1 MEFSISHFN
10 FKDIP
15 FYKYAQDFTFIV
27 NNKQYKTNRI
37 VADILSP
44 KIRKYHFN
52 DEGFNKYT
60 FETHDNEEFDHE
72 TMSDST
78 DYFSEFL
85 QLVENHKIHLDEK
98 HQLIFSEYFYK
109 LGNYEEYLNILS
121 SIPDSNRASEN
132 QSIQFLQQISKK
144 NFFEEINL
152 DNDKI
157 KAHINNVS
165 KNFLQI
171 NKKEFKRLGIEI
183 LEEIIKQKTLQL
195 DEEDSLL
202 EFIVELYSEDRKYY
216 SLLEF
221 VEFRNVHSGL

>member
-1 MEFSISHFN
+1 MNSCEGHTE
-10 FKDIP
+10 
-15 FYKYAQDFTFIV
+15 TF
-27 NNKQYKTNRI
+27 
-37 VADILSP
+37 A
-44 KIRKYHFN
+44 
-52 DEGFNKYT
+52 
-60 FETHDNEEFDHE
+60 
-72 TMSDST
+72 MSAS
-78 DYFSEFL
+78 YF
-85 QLVENHKIHLDEK
+85 
-98 HQLIFSEYFYK
+98 
-109 LGNYEEYLNILS
+109 
-121 SIPDSNRASEN
+121 R
-132 QSIQFLQQISKK
+132 IQFLQQISKK

-221 VEFRNVHSGL
+221 VEFRNVHRGL